1 MTGYSVVN
9 VPASADFSFTS
20 KNSVKYLRLQASPLF
35 VLYIIFYSNGN
46 EYFWVFWY
54 AEAPYVLNMTRGE
67 TAFAAAL
74 IRTRAFASQSIPG
87 SGLLSSYRLKSP
99 VSKSLCISPVRTSG
113 TIAFTKGR
121 KFLFSLLFKEGL
133 RENFGDAVLVTVG
146 SYLPFTG
153 RSGAGF

>member
-35 VLYIIFYSNGN
+35 VLYIIFYSNEN

-74 IRTRAFASQSIPG
+74 IRTRQ
-87 SGLLSSYRLKSP
+87 
-99 VSKSLCISPVRTSG
+99 
-113 TIAFTKGR
+113 
-121 KFLFSLLFKEGL
+121 
-133 RENFGDAVLVTVG
+133 VTG
-146 SYLPFTG
+146 
-153 RSGAGF
+153 